1 MLEAALD
8 GAFLVDRCTDV
19 DDRLLLDA
27 DADDSRWVLR
37 TKQFT
42 LLFLILFTGDEV
54 PAVSHAHVLVVPV
67 LQFYLL
73 FSSVTLKQALFSAK
87 QVKVKEHGQL
97 VCA

>member
-54 PAVSHAHVLVVPV
+54 PAVSHAHVLV
-67 LQFYLL
+67 
-73 FSSVTLKQALFSAK
+73 ALFSAK
-87 QVKVKEHGQL
+87 LVKVKEHGQL